1 MNPTQ
6 YSSISFPA
14 LGIQVNP
21 GRGFALG
28 SLTIHYYGLVIAL
41 GLILAVVYACKRAKH
56 FGLKEDDI
64 LDGVLWVTPF
74 AILCARAYYVIFSWE
89 GYAADPISILYIWEG
104 GLAIY
109 GGVLGAVVGV
119 TVFCRIK
126 RIKLTAVLDL
136 VLLGFLIA
144 PHLPV

>member
-41 GLILAVVYACKRAKH
+41 YAIRGGGKKIR
-56 FGLKEDDI
+56 GM
-64 LDGVLWVTPF
+64 
-74 AILCARAYYVIFSWE
+74 IFV
-89 GYAADPISILYIWEG
+89 
-104 GLAIY
+104 
-109 GGVLGAVVGV
+109 VLGMLFV
-119 TVFCRIK
+119 
-126 RIKLTAVLDL
+126 KLLWE
-136 VLLGFLIA
+136 LIA
-144 PHLPV
+144 G